1 MIWDRLLNFS
11 LIITLWVLG
20 MHIIEIYDLN
30 IHTIKAYYLEL
41 GHLSLK
47 PVLVVSNLGWEINH

>member
-1 MIWDRLLNFS
+1 MAYRLVDFS

-30 IHTIKAYYLEL
+30 VHPIKAYYLEL
-41 GHLSLK
+41 RHLSLK
-47 PVLVVSNLGWEINH
+47 PVLVVSNLGWEIHH